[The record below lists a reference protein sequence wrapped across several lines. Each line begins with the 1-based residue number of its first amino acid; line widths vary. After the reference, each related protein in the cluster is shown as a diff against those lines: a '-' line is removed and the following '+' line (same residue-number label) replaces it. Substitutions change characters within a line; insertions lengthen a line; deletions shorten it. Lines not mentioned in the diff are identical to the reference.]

1 MSLYFN
7 WSCDFQRFTK
17 SKKLSKFQVRTTT
30 SFNLN
35 KVLSTSLFNLQGA
48 IYWKQDFS
56 ELFEVLNF
64 SFAACL
70 LYQNYFRLSR
80 TFSKLFSK
88 FLKQFSQNSNFSD
101 RCLFRNGLFSIS
113 NSKPFVK
120 NFFHSF
126 QIFSVR
132 PPCLS
137 ATALIEYHRDSPPVN
152 NFFHFSAIYCNY
164 AKRPRYRSLSI
175 IALTD
180 DTSVQWL
187 QWPARRYNR
196 RPDEI
201 RYSPRPS
208 WYRYSA

>member
-35 KVLSTSLFNLQGA
+35 KVLSTSLFNLQGT
-48 IYWKQDFS
+48 ICWKQDFS
-56 ELFEVLNF
+56 ELFAVPNL
-64 SFAACL
+64 SFAAYS
-70 LYQNYFRLSR
+70 LYQIRFCLSR

-88 FLKQFSQNSNFSD
+88 FLKHFFRNSNFSD
-101 RCLFRNGLFSIS
+101 RHLFRNSLFSIS

-126 QIFSVR
+126 QILWTWL
-132 PPCLS
+132 PCLS

-152 NFFHFSAIYCNY
+152 IIFQFSWKFFWIRKTLRFCLQSA
-164 AKRPRYRSLSI
+164 
-175 IALTD
+175 
-180 DTSVQWL
+180 
-187 QWPARRYNR
+187 
-196 RPDEI
+196 
-201 RYSPRPS
+201 
-208 WYRYSA
+208 